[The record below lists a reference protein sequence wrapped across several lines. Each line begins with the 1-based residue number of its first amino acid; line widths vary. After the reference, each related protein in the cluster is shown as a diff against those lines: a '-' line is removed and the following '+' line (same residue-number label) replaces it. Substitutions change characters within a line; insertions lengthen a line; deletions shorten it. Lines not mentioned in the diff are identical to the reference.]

1 MICHGVF
8 FSFFQNFDFQ
18 VARRVKEQK
27 TVQNEKNIQSV
38 AFHISGSIYHDV
50 ICGTQI

>member
-50 ICGTQI
+50 ICGKQM